1 MLMPVKLQWKNL
13 ADRELQAKC
22 LEKWGILLPTI
33 LWASDAPRH
42 THNPKKSN
50 PLKKEVLLVIDDF
63 MQIIETLIESDM
75 MTQAEDCI
83 SKMESYYE
91 LVADRGNTFLVS
103 LPIKRFSQE
112 IQGLIYRCRADIIRL
127 KEPDAP
133 ECVQKLYE
141 KALFCFKECGSV
153 SGIAYV
159 KNAMG
164 LNYLW
169 NYRDRKKALECF
181 EESEKY
187 SRNYGYDMCLAE
199 TLKNKGVLLT
209 NEFGKNEE
217 AQVCYEEAE
226 LLYKKI
232 GDDRGIAHVTKRMGV
247 IEWNNGEVDLAIEY

>member
-1 MLMPVKLQWKNL
+1 M
-13 ADRELQAKC
+13 
-22 LEKWGILLPTI
+22 
-33 LWASDAPRH
+33 
-42 THNPKKSN
+42 
-50 PLKKEVLLVIDDF
+50 VIDDF

-112 IQGLIYRCRADIIRL
+112 IQGLIYRCRADIIRFKDRERYNL
-127 KEPDAP
+127 EI
-133 ECVQKLYE
+133 QKLYE